1 MMFLPMKDMQ
11 WDIKK
16 SSLKGMLKVNQ
27 ILVFSEKTEKPVYQ
41 LRTGRVVELNESVNR
56 LKNGRPVK
64 ST

>member
-1 MMFLPMKDMQ
+1 
-11 WDIKK
+11 
-16 SSLKGMLKVNQ
+16 MLKVNQ